1 MADAASCKEM
11 GNEAMAQA
19 DYVNAMKWYSQAL
32 TFAPKDGALYSN
44 RSFAFLRLGLCSRA
58 LADAEEAVRLRPD
71 WAKAH
76 FRRAEAY
83 RHAGLHGDALDS
95 YERGAALDPG
105 DDHLRTQCIEGRER
119 HAAAKRREWLQTGAG
134 AAAGVCIVAMLL
146 VSSSEGAVTRF
157 AALTAGALFGALGGA
172 GFVMLRRQQRSG
184 SVLAPLQSNEAFAA
198 MQMRGDRDGA
208 GELRSAVLE
217 QPPPARQTMPGVPG
231 MTASPTGGV
240 PMPPPSASADSRT
253 GAEAKR
259 RVRSTGN
266 GRAAAMRALGKQA

>member
-44 RSFAFLRLGLCSRA
+44 RSFAFLRLGLSSRA
-58 LADAEEAVRLRPD
+58 LADAEEAVRHRPD

-83 RHAGLHGDALDS
+83 RHAGLHADALDS

-119 HAAAKRREWLQTGAG
+119 HAAAKRRERLQTGAG
-134 AAAGVCIVAMLL
+134 AAVGVCIVAMLL
-146 VSSSEGAVTRF
+146 VGSAEGAVTRF
-157 AALTAGALFGALGGA
+157 AALVAGALFGGLGGA
-172 GFVMLRRQQRSG
+172 AFVMLRRQQRSG
-184 SVLAPLQSNEAFAA
+184 SVLAPLEGNEAFAA
-198 MQMRGDRDGA
+198 MQMKGDRDGA
-208 GELRSAVLE
+208 GELRSTILS
-217 QPPPARQTMPGVPG
+217 QPPPAKRAMPGIIAQPG
-231 MTASPTGGV
+231 GGGT
-240 PMPPPSASADSRT
+240 PMPPPEDSAGARS